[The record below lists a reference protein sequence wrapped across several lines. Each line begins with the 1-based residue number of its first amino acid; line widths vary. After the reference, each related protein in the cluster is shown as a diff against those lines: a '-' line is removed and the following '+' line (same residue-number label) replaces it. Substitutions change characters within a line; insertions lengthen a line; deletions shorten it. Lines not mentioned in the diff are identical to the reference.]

1 MNAYM
6 RMRTHTQAM
15 HMHTY
20 GMHGHAYAARVPK
33 TI

>member
-20 GMHGHAYAARVPK
+20 GMRTHARACLRS
-33 TI
+33 